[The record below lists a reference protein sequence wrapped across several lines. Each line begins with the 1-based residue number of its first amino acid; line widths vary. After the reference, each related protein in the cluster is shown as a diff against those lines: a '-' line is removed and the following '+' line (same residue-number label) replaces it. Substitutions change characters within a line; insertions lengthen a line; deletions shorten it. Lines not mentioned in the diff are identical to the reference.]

1 MTATGTWA
9 KRPNETARRDYDEAL
24 ALLRR
29 WVQPGDTLRTILR
42 HRSASGMTRWISVI
56 QPFVR
61 HEGTVGFRELSWH
74 AAKVIGRSVNSRN
87 HEGVECGGAGMDMGF
102 ELVYSLSRTLFPEGF
117 DCIGPDCPSNDHMN
131 NRWDPALIGPGVHH
145 NDGGYALR
153 QEWL

>member
-1 MTATGTWA
+1 MTATM
-9 KRPNETARRDYDEAL
+9 TAMAAEREAAL
-24 ALLRR
+24 ARLRG
-29 WVQPGDTLRTILR
+29 WVRPGDTLRTILR

-102 ELVYSLSRTLFPEGF
+102 ELVYRLSYELFPDGF
-117 DCIGPDCPSNDHMN
+117 HCIGAGCPSNDHMN
-131 NRWDPALIGPGVHH
+131 NRWDPALIGGRIHH